1 MRGIVFIVL
10 TLILAGVLALG
21 LEWLA
26 GFLPGQL
33 SAAMLRVYGIGV
45 HPLALDINL
54 CGLLGLILS
63 YLIIVKFVKK

>member
-1 MRGIVFIVL
+1 MRGIVFVIL
-10 TLILAGVLALG
+10 TLILGAVLALG

-54 CGLLGLILS
+54 CGLLGLVLS
-63 YLIIVKFVKK
+63 YLIITKFVKK